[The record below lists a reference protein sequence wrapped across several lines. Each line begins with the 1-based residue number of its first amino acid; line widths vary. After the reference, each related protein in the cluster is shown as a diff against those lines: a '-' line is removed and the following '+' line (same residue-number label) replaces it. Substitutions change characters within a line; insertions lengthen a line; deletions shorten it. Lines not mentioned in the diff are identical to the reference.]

1 MKTQQDRNSQ
11 DKFDKIVD
19 KFDDKAEYAKEKAGN
34 YISQGMAG
42 AESAIDSLSDIS
54 ERITHRVEDAFQK
67 GLKQVKTTSASA
79 EALVKKYPLY
89 TVAGAV
95 AISFLAGMLCGKA
108 SNKR

>member
-1 MKTQQDRNSQ
+1 MKTQSEKNTH

-19 KFDDKAEYAKEKAGN
+19 KFDDKAENVREKASN

-54 ERITHRVEDAFQK
+54 ERITHRVEDAVQK
-67 GLKQVKTTSASA
+67 GLKQVKNTSADA

>member
-1 MKTQQDRNSQ
+1 MKTQSEKNAH

-19 KFDDKAEYAKEKAGN
+19 KFDDKAENVREKASN

-54 ERITHRVEDAFQK
+54 ERITHRVEDAVQK
-67 GLKQVKTTSASA
+67 GLKQVKNTSADA